1 MLPAEADL
9 AATYGVNR
17 LTVRHALGD
26 LARQG
31 LVTITRGRRTTVAS
45 PPVRYRLAQNPG
57 ASLSSAMAEQGLAV
71 IHEPTGVE
79 PVPVTDPPF
88 ALDGAG
94 PCVRFDYRRCVDG
107 SVWSRSS
114 TWLPRALAPRE
125 WTGDGPLL
133 DAVASAHD
141 LQIRRAIRAFA
152 AIPATLDDADTL
164 DVPVGSALLRVT
176 GTSVD
181 QHGRTIA
188 VVRHRVLG
196 DRAEYLVN
204 LLE

>member
-94 PCVRFDYRRCVDG
+94 PCVRFDTADASTDRCGRVRRPGC
-107 SVWSRSS
+107 
-114 TWLPRALAPRE
+114 RAR
-125 WTGDGPLL
+125 
-133 DAVASAHD
+133 
-141 LQIRRAIRAFA
+141 
-152 AIPATLDDADTL
+152 
-164 DVPVGSALLRVT
+164 
-176 GTSVD
+176 
-181 QHGRTIA
+181 
-188 VVRHRVLG
+188 
-196 DRAEYLVN
+196 
-204 LLE
+204 

>member
-1 MLPAEADL
+1 M
-9 AATYGVNR
+9 
-17 LTVRHALGD
+17 
-26 LARQG
+26 
-31 LVTITRGRRTTVAS
+31 
-45 PPVRYRLAQNPG
+45 
-57 ASLSSAMAEQGLAV
+57 
-71 IHEPTGVE
+71 
-79 PVPVTDPPF
+79 
-88 ALDGAG
+88 
-94 PCVRFDYRRCVDG
+94 
-107 SVWSRSS
+107 WSRSS